1 MSTKCPHQS
10 PGKNVAVKNVQG
22 ILEPDGIEAAGE
34 LRSAMGAWEGRFR
47 VGRASIELLALR
59 YRGRGCPGM

>member
-1 MSTKCPHQS
+1 MFREF
-10 PGKNVAVKNVQG
+10 
-22 ILEPDGIEAAGE
+22 LERDEIEAAGE
-34 LRSAMGAWEGRFR
+34 LRSAIGAWEGRFR